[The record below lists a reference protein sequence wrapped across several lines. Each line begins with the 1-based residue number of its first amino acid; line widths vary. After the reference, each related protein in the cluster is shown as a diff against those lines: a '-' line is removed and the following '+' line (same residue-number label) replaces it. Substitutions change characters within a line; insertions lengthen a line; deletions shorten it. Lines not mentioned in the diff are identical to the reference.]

1 MVYLFFKGNRPL
13 FLFFGKYIV
22 DLFTFKSYNYGL
34 IIQLELIYIPI
45 TLVVS

>member
-1 MVYLFFKGNRPL
+1 MVYLFFKDNRP

-34 IIQLELIYIPI
+34 IIQLELIYISI